1 MHSRA
6 RSCRDGRRAEEHPLE
21 PRAEQETSTVRRF
34 AANVTWML
42 VAQVAGKAASFVFVV
57 IVARSLGVAEFGV
70 FNFAISFVPLFLVF
84 GGFGLES
91 TVIREVAR
99 DRERL
104 SELFSTGIALRAS
117 LGLAGLALALV
128 AGPLFLDGA
137 EEIAVLVIIGT
148 ALFLDELSGFLGTV
162 FKAFE
167 TMRYHA
173 LVVLT
178 NRVLST
184 ALALVAV
191 AFGAGLLVVCVTY
204 LAGSL
209 GAFLFGCVAL
219 RRNFPPIDLRQV
231 RGSVARS
238 LARTGIPLGLAG
250 ILNTAVFRIDTVMLQ
265 AIKGSVEVGLYG
277 VAYRFFESLLFVAW
291 SLGNVALPRMSRQND
306 AGRVRTF
313 ELTAAL
319 SLAFY
324 LPIAVAMPFAA
335 TVVVETLFSPRYGEA
350 AAATG
355 ILTGAAVLYSLAYLA
370 RMGAIALG
378 RMREIA
384 WIAAATLAVN
394 LAANIFAIPR
404 YGFEGAA
411 WTMLATE
418 AFEAVVLT
426 GLFLRA
432 SRARVRVGPALAP
445 LVASGALG
453 VGLLVLDLE
462 GWSALV
468 AAAVAYPVTLL
479 ACARL
484 FAAEELRILSTA
496 LRAQAALG

>member
-1 MHSRA
+1 V
-6 RSCRDGRRAEEHPLE
+6 E
-21 PRAEQETSTVRRF
+21 PRIDQEATTSSVRRF

-42 VAQVAGKAASFVFVV
+42 VAQVAGKAASFVFIV
-57 IVARSLGVAEFGV
+57 IVARNLGVAEFGV
-70 FNFAISFVPLFLVF
+70 FNFAISFVPLFLVV

-91 TVIREVAR
+91 TVIRELAR

-104 SELFSTGIALRAS
+104 SELFATGIALRAS
-117 LGLAGLALALV
+117 LGLVGLALAFIG
-128 AGPLFLDGA
+128 GPFFLDGA
-137 EEIAVLVIIGT
+137 EEIGVLLIIGT
-148 ALFLDELSGFLGTV
+148 ALFVDELSGFLGTV

-178 NRVLST
+178 NRIVST
-184 ALALVAV
+184 ALAFAAV
-191 AFGAGLLVVCVTY
+191 AFGAGLLVVCATY

-209 GAFLFGCVAL
+209 GAFVFGCVAL
-219 RRNFPPIDLRQV
+219 RRNFPPIDLR
-231 RGSVARS
+231 RLRAPVARS
-238 LARTGIPLGLAG
+238 LARAGIPLGLAG

-291 SLGNVALPRMSRQND
+291 SLGNVALPRMSRQGD

-313 ELTAAL
+313 ELTVTLAL
-319 SLAFY
+319 SFY

-335 TVVVETLFSPRYGEA
+335 TVVVEALFSPRYAEA
-350 AAATG
+350 ATATG
-355 ILTGAAVLYSLAYLA
+355 VLAGAAVLYSLAYLA

-378 RMREIA
+378 RMRQIA

-394 LAANIFAIPR
+394 LAANALAIPR

-411 WTMLATE
+411 WTTLATE
-418 AFEAVVLT
+418 AFEALLLT

-432 SRARVRVGPALAP
+432 SQARVRVSPALAP
-445 LVASGALG
+445 LVASAVLG
-453 VGLLVLDLE
+453 VGLFVLDLD
-462 GWSALV
+462 GWSALI
-468 AAAVAYPVTLL
+468 AAALAYPLVLL

-496 LRAQAALG
+496 LRAQTAVG